1 LAQKRNR
8 IAFFLLGICLIPTLV
23 FLSLQIARCWVR
35 FEMREA
41 LEQQQLQTLVINKS
55 AIHWVEEGKE
65 LTINGA
71 LFDVAEAKAMND
83 TQVWVKGIFDYQEQ
97 AIEEK
102 SDELLDTKNSKV
114 PLFVKKVSTWQLFFY
129 TYQSKID
136 PFYSPKPKFSISAP
150 QACIERCLEVTIQ
163 PPKMHSV

>member
-1 LAQKRNR
+1 MTQKRNR

-83 TQVWVKGIFDYQEQ
+83 TQVCVKGIFDYQEQ

-102 SDELLDTKNSKV
+102 SDALLDQENSGA
-114 PLFVKKVSTWQLFFY
+114 PLLVKKISAWQLFFY
-129 TYQSKID
+129 ERCPKIE
-136 PFYSPKPKFSISAP
+136 FSNSPVSIYCNAAS
-150 QACIERCLEVTIQ
+150 QVCIERCLEVHLP
-163 PPKMHSV
+163 PPKNA